1 MTDLRLHSP
10 PEQQPARTLTSTQ
23 HARSHRGRAAR
34 RAAFVLLGSIACAVA
49 AGCHTPRSG
58 PPGADFLVFT
68 ADSTYW
74 VHSGPDGIHARGSPI
89 QLARYG
95 GKFFEVYVADDDH
108 SYTDAEIVG
117 QQVWRRDI
125 ESGDSSLIFRDT
137 TIDGI
142 EHWYARAHPD
152 DRPLQPDDDQGDD
165 PRVSATSELD
175 LLDQFGPYVSYEY
188 RADLTLD
195 AGDEWHVARRGVLD
209 LRRAR
214 DVSVRDLFGEA
225 TAHAIVSKGRVLFAQ
240 ALDSVLASRDVRA
253 REAADAI
260 GDFSFDSASYNLVER
275 DGKPAVEFVSP
286 GRGSRGGGLTLPLP
300 PIPAGSPAWW
310 SMKESGLAETR
321 DSTNSRWRNGPLQL
335 LARSD
340 AGGESTSV
348 QLIDSTRHAWKVG
361 EVSGPV
367 QRVYW
372 LNKPATDTTTL
383 RALARAF
390 DEAALY
396 SDQARTAMTKVQP
409 ESDAAQAAHLASR
422 DGRPVHASQH
432 ETSEIMMPQHANVLG
447 HVFGGVI
454 LSMMDKTAAVAAIR
468 HARGNCV
475 TVSVDRVDFRE
486 PIHVGDLVI
495 MKASVNYAGRSS
507 MEVGVRVEAENMI
520 SGVRRHTNSCYVT
533 FVAIDRNGRPV
544 EVPHVIPETDVER
557 RRFAAAVERRRRR
570 LEERN
575 AEESGRTPGAGT
587 GGADSERMTK

>member
-1 MTDLRLHSP
+1 MTALRLAPP
-10 PEQQPARTLTSTQ
+10 PEQQPERPLTSA
-23 HARSHRGRAAR
+23 HRARRQRGRATR
-34 RAAFVLLGSIACAVA
+34 RAGLIVVATIACALA
-49 AGCHTPRSG
+49 AACHTTRIG
-58 PPGADFLVFT
+58 PPPADFLVFT
-68 ADSTYW
+68 ADSTFW
-74 VHSGPDGIHARGSPI
+74 VHAGPDGVHARGSPI

-95 GKFFEVYVADDDH
+95 GKFYEVYVADDDR

-142 EHWYARAHPD
+142 EHWYARNHPD
-152 DRPLQPDDDQGDD
+152 DRPLQPDDDQDDD

-214 DVSVRDLFGEA
+214 DVSVNDLFGQSSA
-225 TAHAIVSKGRVLFAQ
+225 RTIVAKGRALFAQ

-253 REAADAI
+253 RAAAQAI
-260 GDFSFDSASYNLVER
+260 GDFSFDSASYNIVER

-310 SMKESGLAETR
+310 SASEAGLPDTK
-321 DSTNSRWRNGPLQL
+321 DSTNARWRSGPLQVVTH
-335 LARSD
+335 AT
-340 AGGESTSV
+340 AGGDSTTV
-348 QLIDSTRHAWKVG
+348 QLIDSARHQWTVG

-372 LNKPATDTTTL
+372 LNKPATDATTL
-383 RALARAF
+383 HALARAF

-409 ESDAAQAAHLASR
+409 DSDSAHTTHLASR
-422 DGRPVHASQH
+422 DGRPVRASQH

-454 LSMMDKTAAVAAIR
+454 LSMMDRTAAVAAIR
-468 HARGNCV
+468 HARG
-475 TVSVDRVDFRE
+475 
-486 PIHVGDLVI
+486 
-495 MKASVNYAGRSS
+495 
-507 MEVGVRVEAENMI
+507 
-520 SGVRRHTNSCYVT
+520 
-533 FVAIDRNGRPV
+533 
-544 EVPHVIPETDVER
+544 
-557 RRFAAAVERRRRR
+557 
-570 LEERN
+570 
-575 AEESGRTPGAGT
+575 
-587 GGADSERMTK
+587 

>member
-1 MTDLRLHSP
+1 M
-10 PEQQPARTLTSTQ
+10 
-23 HARSHRGRAAR
+23 
-34 RAAFVLLGSIACAVA
+34 VSIACGCAV
-49 AGCHTPRSG
+49 GCHARKFG
-58 PPGADFLVFT
+58 PPAADFLVFT

-74 VHSGPDGIHARGSPI
+74 VHSGPNGVHARGSPI

-95 GKFFEVYVADDDH
+95 GKFYEVYVADDDR
-108 SYTDAEIVG
+108 SYSDAEIVG

-125 ESGDSSLIFRDT
+125 ESGDSSLIFQDT

-142 EHWYARAHPD
+142 EHWYARTHPD
-152 DRPLQPDDDQGDD
+152 DRPLQPDDDGEDD
-165 PRVSATSELD
+165 PRVSATSEVD

-188 RADLTLD
+188 RADLKLD

-214 DVSVRDLFGEA
+214 DVSVHDLFGEPSA
-225 TAHAIVSKGRVLFAQ
+225 QTIVAKGRTLFAQ

-253 REAADAI
+253 REAAEAI

-300 PIPAGSPAWW
+300 PIPAGNPAWW
-310 SMKESGLAETR
+310 SPNEAGLPDTTDAADARWRRGRLQVVARSSSGG
-321 DSTNSRWRNGPLQL
+321 DST
-335 LARSD
+335 
-340 AGGESTSV
+340 TIT
-348 QLIDSTRHAWKVG
+348 LIDSTRHAWTVG

-409 ESDAAQAAHLASR
+409 DSSPAQTAHLASR
-422 DGRPVHASQH
+422 DGRPVRASQH

-454 LSMMDKTAAVAAIR
+454 LSMMDRTAAVAAIR

-495 MKASVNYAGRSS
+495 MKASVNYAGRTS

-557 RRFAAAVERRRRR
+557 RRFAAAIERRRRR

-575 AEESGRTPGAGT
+575 AEESGRGT
-587 GGADSERMTK
+587 SASGDGTVSG

>member
-1 MTDLRLHSP
+1 MTDLRLRP
-10 PEQQPARTLTSTQ
+10 TPEQPPARPLTS
-23 HARSHRGRAAR
+23 AHRAR
-34 RAAFVLLGSIACAVA
+34 RHLDRATRRAGLVLALSVACALA
-49 AGCHTPRSG
+49 AGCHAPKSG
-58 PPGADFLVFT
+58 PPPAEFLVFT

-74 VHSGPDGIHARGSPI
+74 VHSGPEGLHARGSPI
-89 QLARYG
+89 QLARYS
-95 GKFFEVYVADDDH
+95 GKFYEIYVADDDR

-125 ESGDSSLIFRDT
+125 ESGDSSLVFRDT

-142 EHWYARAHPD
+142 EHWYARTHPE
-152 DRPLQPDDDQGDD
+152 DRPLQPDDDQDDD

-209 LRRAR
+209 LRGAR
-214 DVSVRDLFGEA
+214 DVSVHDLFGEPSA
-225 TAHAIVSKGRVLFAQ
+225 RTIVAKGRALFAQ
-240 ALDSVLASRDVRA
+240 ALDSVLASRDARA

-260 GDFSFDSASYNLVER
+260 GDFSFDSASYNLVEL

-300 PIPAGSPAWW
+300 AIPSGSPAWW
-310 SMKESGLAETR
+310 SATESGLAETR
-321 DSTNSRWRNGPLQL
+321 DSSNAHWRSGPLQVV
-335 LARSD
+335 ARAA
-340 AGGESTSV
+340 AGGDSTTV
-348 QLIDSTRHAWKVG
+348 QLIDSTRHVWTVG

-367 QRVYW
+367 KRVYW
-372 LNKPATDTTTL
+372 LNKPATDAATL
-383 RALARAF
+383 HALARAF
-390 DEAALY
+390 DQAALY

-409 ESDAAQAAHLASR
+409 DSDAAQTAHLASR
-422 DGRPVHASQH
+422 DGRPVRASQH

-454 LSMMDKTAAVAAIR
+454 LSMMDRTAAVAAIR

-495 MKASVNYAGRSS
+495 MKASVNYAGRTS
-507 MEVGVRVEAENMI
+507 MEVGVRVEAENMV

-544 EVPHVIPETDVER
+544 EVPHVIPETDIER
-557 RRFAAAVERRRRR
+557 RRFAAALERRRRR

-575 AEESGRTPGAGT
+575 AEESGRGTSAGGAGSVS
-587 GGADSERMTK
+587 G

>member
-1 MTDLRLHSP
+1 M
-10 PEQQPARTLTSTQ
+10 
-23 HARSHRGRAAR
+23 R
-34 RAAFVLLGSIACAVA
+34 RASIALVAGFAVA
-49 AGCHTPRSG
+49 CHKPTGG
-58 PPGADFLVFT
+58 PPAADFLVFT
-68 ADSTYW
+68 PDSTYW
-74 VHSGPDGIHARGSPI
+74 VHSDAQGLHARGSPI
-89 QLARYG
+89 QLARYD
-95 GKFFEVYVADDDH
+95 GKYYEVYVADDDR

-125 ESGDSSLIFRDT
+125 QSGDSSLIFRDT
-137 TIDGI
+137 TVDGI
-142 EHWYARAHPD
+142 ERWYARTHPD
-152 DRPLQPDDDQGDD
+152 DQPLQPDDDPEDD

-214 DVSVRDLFGEA
+214 DVNVHDLFGDA
-225 TAHAIVSKGRVLFAQ
+225 SARTLIAKGHALFSQ
-240 ALDSVLASRDVRA
+240 ALDSVLASHDTRA
-253 REAADAI
+253 RQAADAI
-260 GDFSFDSASYNLVER
+260 GDFTFDSASYNLVYR

-286 GRGSRGGGLTLPLP
+286 GRGSRGGGLTLQLP

-310 SMKESGLAETR
+310 SPREAGLP
-321 DSTNSRWRNGPLQL
+321 DSSDSANARWRSGPLQV
-335 LARSD
+335 LAHSD
-340 AGGESTSV
+340 AGGDSTAV
-348 QLIDSTRHAWKVG
+348 VLIDSTRHVWNVG

-372 LNKPATDTTTL
+372 LNKPTTDATTL
-383 RALARAF
+383 HALARAF

-396 SDQARTAMTKVQP
+396 SDQARTAMTKVHP
-409 ESDAAQAAHLASR
+409 DSNAAQTAHLASR
-422 DGRPVHASQH
+422 DGRPVRASQH

-454 LSMMDKTAAVAAIR
+454 LSMMDRTAAVAAIR

-486 PIHVGDLVI
+486 PIHVGDLVV
-495 MKASVNYAGRSS
+495 MKASVNYAGRTS
-507 MEVGVRVEAENMI
+507 MEVGVRVEAENMV

-533 FVAIDRNGRPV
+533 FVAIDRNGRPI

-575 AEESGRTPGAGT
+575 AEESGRGSAGAGGAGT
-587 GGADSERMTK
+587 VSG

>member
-1 MTDLRLHSP
+1 MTALRLFP
-10 PEQQPARTLTSTQ
+10 PAEQRPERLPTS
-23 HARSHRGRAAR
+23 ARSARDQRSRALRHAGL
-34 RAAFVLLGSIACAVA
+34 ALVAGCAVA
-49 AGCHTPRSG
+49 CHKPTGG
-58 PPGADFLVFT
+58 PPATDFLVFT
-68 ADSTYW
+68 PDSTYW
-74 VHSGPDGIHARGSPI
+74 VHSGAQGVHARGSPI
-89 QLARYG
+89 QLARYD
-95 GKFFEVYVADDDH
+95 GKFYEVYVADDDR
-108 SYTDAEIVG
+108 SYTNAEIVG

-137 TIDGI
+137 TTDGI
-142 EHWYARAHPD
+142 EQWYARTHPD
-152 DRPLQPDDDQGDD
+152 DHPLEPDDDPEDNPQ
-165 PRVSATSELD
+165 VSATSELD

-209 LRRAR
+209 LRLAR
-214 DVSVRDLFGEA
+214 DVSLDDLFGDA
-225 TAHAIVSKGRVLFAQ
+225 SARALVAKGRTLFSQ
-240 ALDSVLASRDVRA
+240 ALDSVLASHDTRA
-253 REAADAI
+253 RQAADAI
-260 GDFSFDSASYNLVER
+260 GDFTFDSASYNLVER
-275 DGKPAVEFVSP
+275 DGKPAIEFVSP
-286 GRGSRGGGLTLPLP
+286 GRGSRGGGLTLQLP
-300 PIPAGSPAWW
+300 PIPAASPAWW
-310 SMKESGLAETR
+310 NEREAGLPDTR
-321 DSTNSRWRNGPLQL
+321 DSTNARWRSGRLEV
-335 LARSD
+335 LARSA
-340 AGGESTSV
+340 AGGDSTSV
-348 QLIDSTRHAWKVG
+348 ALIDSTKRAWNVG

-372 LNKPATDTTTL
+372 LNKPATDATTL
-383 RALARAF
+383 HALARAF

-396 SDQARTAMTKVQP
+396 SDQARTAMNKVP
-409 ESDAAQAAHLASR
+409 PDSNSAQTAHLASR
-422 DGRPVHASQH
+422 EGRPVRASQH

-454 LSMMDKTAAVAAIR
+454 LSMMDRTAAVAAIR

-495 MKASVNYAGRSS
+495 MKASVNYAGRTS

-557 RRFAAAVERRRRR
+557 RRFAAALDRRRRR

-575 AEESGRTPGAGT
+575 AEESGRGGAGGAGT
-587 GGADSERMTK
+587 VSG